1 MRRTLISM
9 GICAGMIILA
19 GGIGNT
25 NDITKNS
32 DSLYVADAYNH
43 VICKVNKVTG
53 DVAVFAGTFGQAGS
67 ADGSGTSAGFNY
79 PNGIASDG
87 SNLYVSDTLNH
98 TIRVISKKTGMVS
111 TIAGT
116 AGQAGYADGTGSSA
130 RFNNPNGIVCVGK
143 KLYVIDTN
151 NQTVRAIV
159 IATGVVS
166 TLAGKSGLTG
176 SADGKGNA
184 AMFNYPNSITCDG
197 KILYI
202 SDTNNYTI
210 RTVNLKTGDVATL
223 AGTAGRPGATNDIGA
238 AAEFNIPIGVAIDR
252 GNLYVADGGNN
263 SIRVVVVSTGR
274 VDTFAGSDGSP
285 GMIDGKGTAAR
296 FIVPEG
302 IVCDAGNLYVTGRGI
317 EQLRKITLISAVVT
331 TLQGKYR

>member
-1 MRRTLISM
+1 MRRILISM
-9 GICAGMIILA
+9 GLCAGVIVLA
-19 GGIGNT
+19 GSIGNT

-32 DSLYVADAYNH
+32 ESLYVADAYNH
-43 VICKVNKVTG
+43 VICKVNKITG
-53 DVAVFAGTFGQAGS
+53 ESTVFAGTFGQAGS
-67 ADGSGTSAGFNY
+67 ADGSGTSASFNY
-79 PNGIASDG
+79 PNGITSDG
-87 SNLYVSDTLNH
+87 SDIYVADTLNH
-98 TIRVISKKTGMVS
+98 TIRVIRKKTGVVS
-111 TIAGT
+111 TLAGT
-116 AGQAGYADGTGSSA
+116 AGQAGYEDGTGSSA
-130 RFNNPNGIVCVGK
+130 RFNNPNGLVCVGK
-143 KLYVIDTN
+143 NLYVVDTH

-166 TLAGKSGLTG
+166 TLAGKAGLTG
-176 SADGKGNA
+176 SADGKGKT
-184 AMFNYPNSITCDG
+184 AMFNYPNSITSDG
-197 KILYI
+197 TILYI

-210 RTVNLKTGDVATL
+210 RTVNLKTGEVATL

-238 AAEFNIPIGVAIDR
+238 AAEFNIPRGVAIDR

-263 SIRVVVVSTGR
+263 SIRVVVVSTGS

-296 FIVPEG
+296 FIIPES

-331 TLQGKYR
+331 TIPSKY